1 MMTKTAYY
9 MQMAQEAAAQIT
21 GSKEQWTAFLT
32 TSARLYKY
40 PFAEQLMIYKQRP
53 EATACAEYDLWNDR
67 MNRYVKRG
75 SKGIALLDMRGEQPR
90 LRYVFDVA
98 DTGERKNSRPVQLW
112 KITSW
117 KRQNALQGITGRKT
131 AGRSVTLL
139 QILIWKDMMNST
151 SELPLRELPLSASHI
166 PSLPGR

>member
-75 SKGIALLDMRGEQPR
+75 SKGIALLDMRGEQPK
-90 LRYVFDVA
+90 LRYVLF
-98 DTGERKNSRPVQLW
+98 RHWMQHLMFLPVPGLW

-131 AGRSVTLL
+131 AGRSVTSL

>member
-75 SKGIALLDMRGEQPR
+75 SKGIALLDMRGEQPK

-112 KITSW
+112 KIISW
-117 KRQNALQGITGRKT
+117 KRQNTLQGITGRKT
-131 AGRSVTLL
+131 AGRSVTSL

>member
-75 SKGIALLDMRGEQPR
+75 SKGIALLDMRGEQPK

-112 KITSW
+112 KMNAEHEQPIIRALDAAFDVPAGAGSLEIISW
-117 KRQNALQGITGRKT
+117 KRQNALQGITGRKPQ
-131 AGRSVTLL
+131 AD
-139 QILIWKDMMNST
+139 Q
-151 SELPLRELPLSASHI
+151 
-166 PSLPGR
+166 